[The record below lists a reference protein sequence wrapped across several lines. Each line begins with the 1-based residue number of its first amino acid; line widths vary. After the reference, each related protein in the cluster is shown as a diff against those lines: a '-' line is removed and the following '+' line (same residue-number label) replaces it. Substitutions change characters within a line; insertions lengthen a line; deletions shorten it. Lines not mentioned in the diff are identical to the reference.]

1 MLTQCFWSPLVQ
13 LSFSLLSLSLRIT
26 LCLSLS
32 PGPSPHLEGW
42 QTTAGPPPP
51 ICPSG
56 QSLFGKLS
64 TDHVNRGQHVRWWTS
79 VQMSPVE
86 TAVVCLLLRVFPAL
100 QGLLFPSTD
109 PTYKERAAHPYW
121 PWCTQ
126 RAFFGLFKDCI
137 FVSVMPTVAVL
148 CGIQGQKLYRWID
161 GLHCDWTVQKKGL
174 KV

>member
-1 MLTQCFWSPLVQ
+1 MEHEGCNSCTESSSMAIKSYGAINPPLPQ
-13 LSFSLLSLSLRIT
+13 LRLHAYSVLLITPCPTVLFPALSLSLRIT

-121 PWCTQ
+121 P
-126 RAFFGLFKDCI
+126 
-137 FVSVMPTVAVL
+137 
-148 CGIQGQKLYRWID
+148 
-161 GLHCDWTVQKKGL
+161 
-174 KV
+174 